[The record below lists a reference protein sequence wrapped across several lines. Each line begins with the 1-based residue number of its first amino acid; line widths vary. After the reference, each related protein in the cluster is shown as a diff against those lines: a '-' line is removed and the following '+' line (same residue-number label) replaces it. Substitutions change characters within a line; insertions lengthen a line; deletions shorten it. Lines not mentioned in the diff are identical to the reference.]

1 LFHWFRRWLLPNE
14 ENRRAWVCEKLRAL
28 PAGLKLLDAGAGQ
41 QPYKPYCQHLEY
53 AAQDFG
59 RYTPQGGEGL
69 QVTDWDYGRMDFTG
83 DVWSIPAADR
93 SFDVV
98 LCTEVLEHVP
108 YPNETLREFARLL
121 RPGGRLLLTAPYACL
136 PHMRPHFYYS
146 GFSREYFTAQ
156 LGRYGFEVREC
167 RANGN
172 FFLYLAQEILR
183 GLKVVPGPLGKVL
196 YALVFGLPVLCLRGL
211 AALVKD
217 EQLVF
222 GWHVEAVKKPDQ
234 P

>member
-1 LFHWFRRWLLPNE
+1 MFALIRRWLLPNE
-14 ENRRAWVCEKLRAL
+14 ENRRAWVCAKLAAL
-28 PAGLKLLDAGAGQ
+28 PPGLKLLDAGAGQ
-41 QPYKPYCQHLEY
+41 QPYKPYCQHLKY

-69 QVTDWDYGRMDFTG
+69 QVSGWDYGRMDFTG
-83 DVWSIPAADR
+83 DVWAIPAPDG

-121 RPGGRLLLTAPYACL
+121 KPGGTLLVTAPYACL

-146 GFSREYFTAQ
+146 GFSREYFESQ
-156 LGRYGFEVREC
+156 LDRLGFAVREC
-167 RANGN
+167 RANGS
-172 FFLYLAQEILR
+172 FFLYLAQETLR
-183 GLKVVPGPLGKVL
+183 GLKLVPGPLLKAL
-196 YALVFGLPVLCLRGL
+196 YVLVFGLPAMGFRVL
-211 AALVKD
+211 AALVPD

-222 GWHVEAVKKPDQ
+222 GWHVEAVKK
-234 P
+234 